1 MHQVPSWEGKGPA
14 GPGVGF
20 DSRLTP
26 RPQSRATASPR
37 QPLLRGGDLANL
49 RNASI
54 AEIPISAV
62 LDAVSRLTSSS

>member
-26 RPQSRATASPR
+26 RPQSPR

-62 LDAVSRLTSSS
+62 LDAVSKLTSSS

>member
-26 RPQSRATASPR
+26 RPQSAGDRHS
-37 QPLLRGGDLANL
+37 RGGDLATL
-49 RNASI
+49 RNVSI
-54 AEIPISAV
+54 AEILVSVV